1 MAKRKSGV
9 GNPTNRAS
17 ELVEYNSQLEER
29 IRILELELES
39 SASPRQGELV
49 EDGEA
54 DSAKHFGSG
63 GEASDAGV
71 SGGEASDA
79 GVSGGADEEVEAL
92 SGRTPGV
99 WVNDEG
105 NTCIGRECM
114 ITEARPEGLF
124 FKLDPDSCDPKTR
137 ELFVNAMIRG
147 ARTGLKT

>member
-71 SGGEASDA
+71 SGG
-79 GVSGGADEEVEAL
+79 ADEEVEAL
-92 SGRTPGV
+92 SCRTPGV
-99 WVNDEG
+99 WVNDKG